1 MAPNELPDLNRPPQE
16 DEQLTHKVQ
25 EQQQEEENQN
35 EKQSEQQTE
44 PESEPPHDEEEENQ
58 NEKQSEQQTVPESES
73 PQDEEEEVVKD
84 TTCVSDDQTMT
95 TPCVPDPSTPTTP
108 PPATREPPHPHC
120 SSHPDK
126 YCGFET
132 LFFASYSDTH
142 FGSPAASGFVT
153 EPSCEP
159 IEDVVS
165 PQPEKPTSSK
175 RRLIPVFGKNA
186 DESREK
192 RKAKAVEEEEAAKK
206 KKKKKKKP
214 SAGAATRVWSE
225 EDEVVILKGLMNFQ
239 PKKGSDSCQDHW
251 GELYELIKKSLS
263 DDFSKSQ
270 FTDKIYKLRRKYR
283 KNAYKGERAD
293 EHEHECFELSKRIWG
308 GGGGGRAMSTRA
320 RKTVK
325 QLDKSVAL
333 PEENGKEVAW
343 KGLEKKWQ
351 IWSAD
356 EAALRLRLDELIE
369 EQKKLMFDAL
379 KPSKGVRVFQYRGSP
394 VEADLLAIEGDMRAG
409 LMGHG
414 RRIHDLREKPDL
426 ASPGICLAIG
436 DPGTEELLSWQR
448 WGEGVKTIGG
458 GGCNWH

>member
-1 MAPNELPDLNRPPQE
+1 MAPNQLPDLNRPPQE

-44 PESEPPHDEEEENQ
+44 PESEPPQDEEEENQ

-73 PQDEEEEVVKD
+73 PQDEEEEV
-84 TTCVSDDQTMT
+84 
-95 TPCVPDPSTPTTP
+95 
-108 PPATREPPHPHC
+108 
-120 SSHPDK
+120 
-126 YCGFET
+126 
-132 LFFASYSDTH
+132 
-142 FGSPAASGFVT
+142 
-153 EPSCEP
+153 
-159 IEDVVS
+159 
-165 PQPEKPTSSK
+165 PEKPTSSK
-175 RRLIPVFGKNA
+175 RRLMPVFGKNA

-206 KKKKKKKP
+206 KKKP
-214 SAGAATRVWSE
+214 SAGAAKRVWSE

-251 GELYELIKKSLS
+251 GELYELIKKSLR

-308 GGGGGRAMSTRA
+308 GGGGGALSTRA

-343 KGLEKKWQ
+343 KELEKKWQ

-356 EAALRLRLDELIE
+356 EAALRLRLDKLIE

-394 VEADLLAIEGDMRAG
+394 VEADILAIEGDMRAG

-414 RRIHDLREKPDL
+414 KKNP
-426 ASPGICLAIG
+426 
-436 DPGTEELLSWQR
+436 
-448 WGEGVKTIGG
+448 
-458 GGCNWH
+458 